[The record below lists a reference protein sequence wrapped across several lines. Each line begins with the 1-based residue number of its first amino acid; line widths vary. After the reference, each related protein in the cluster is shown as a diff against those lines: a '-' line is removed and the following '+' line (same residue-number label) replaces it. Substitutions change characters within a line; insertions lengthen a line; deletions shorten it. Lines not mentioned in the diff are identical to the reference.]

1 MWSADDIRDLR
12 ERMGLNRTEFAK
24 LLGVDARSVHRWEDP
39 DGPRPKGSAAQ
50 ILTGIRAQ
58 LDAEPHKA
66 PQVLKIL
73 ASAAAVGGLAYLL
86 VRLLNKATE
95 VFDESPGDRSEHEDA

>member
-1 MWSADDIRDLR
+1 MWSAERVQALR
-12 ERMGLNRTEFAK
+12 ERMGLSRSEFAK

-39 DGPRPKGSAAQ
+39 EGPRPKGSAAQ
-50 ILTGIRAQ
+50 ILTGIHAQ

-66 PQVLKIL
+66 PQVLKLL

-86 VRLLNKATE
+86 MRLLNQATQKATRM
-95 VFDESPGDRSEHEDA
+95 DGRSEHDEA